1 MRPIL
6 ISACLFSIII
16 LQGCS
21 DKSASTPRSES
32 DKVTQTRMNDID
44 SLEGTISDE
53 MIISDDANDEAALET
68 ADSDTDTKTLP
79 GKPEIAPAAS
89 KSDNTAQEAAQD
101 ESNGSD
107 VSE

>member
-6 ISACLFSIII
+6 ISLCLFSAII

-53 MIISDDANDEAALET
+53 MIITDDANDEAAFEQQAPATSPVTSKLGV
-68 ADSDTDTKTLP
+68 APDGPKA
-79 GKPEIAPAAS
+79 APAAD
-89 KSDNTAQEAAQD
+89 KSATGASEISA
-101 ESNGSD
+101 

>member
-6 ISACLFSIII
+6 ISLCLFSAII

-53 MIISDDANDEAALET
+53 MIITDEANDEAALEQQ
-68 ADSDTDTKTLP
+68 
-79 GKPEIAPAAS
+79 APTTSKLGAAPDGP
-89 KSDNTAQEAAQD
+89 KAAQAAD
-101 ESNGSD
+101 KSATGASEIGA